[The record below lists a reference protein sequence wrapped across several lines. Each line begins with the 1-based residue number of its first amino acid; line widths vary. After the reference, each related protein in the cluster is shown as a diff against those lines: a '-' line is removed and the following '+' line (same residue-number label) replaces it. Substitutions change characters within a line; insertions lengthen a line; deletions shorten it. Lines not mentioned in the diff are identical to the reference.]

1 MGASQSA
8 FTSSE
13 LELYQDLTY
22 FTKKEI
28 LHAFQRFLD
37 VAPDEETKPRIPAA
51 KADATLPLSLVVEM
65 PELKV
70 NPFRYR
76 LCRAFSPRDDGSL
89 SFEDF
94 LDMMSVMSDRA
105 PRSLKTEYAF
115 RVYDFDGDDMIGAE
129 DISRVV
135 DHLLGETEGD
145 DDDEGQEV
153 DEIVENNSAIGLTP
167 EEKRVV
173 VKTVVDEADLDDD
186 RKLSFAEFE
195 HVISKAPD
203 FMTSFRI
210 RL

>member
-1 MGASQSA
+1 MGNSHSA
-8 FTSSE
+8 FTSDE

-28 LHAFQRFLD
+28 LHAFQRFVD
-37 VAPDEETKPRIPAA
+37 VASDDDAKNRIAA
-51 KADATLPLSLVVEM
+51 SKAEATLPLDAVVEM
-65 PELKV
+65 PELRV

-76 LCRAFSPRDDGSL
+76 LCHAFSPRDDGSL
-89 SFEDF
+89 TFEDF

-105 PRSLKTEYAF
+105 PMSLKTEYAF
-115 RVYDFDGDDMIGAE
+115 RVYDFDGVDMIGSR
-129 DISRVV
+129 DIRRIV
-135 DHLLGETEGD
+135 DHLLGDTEGGLD
-145 DDDEGQEV
+145 VSDG
-153 DEIVENNSAIGLTP
+153 SGLTP
-167 EEKRVV
+167 EEKQLV
-173 VKTVVDEADLDDD
+173 VKTVIDEADLDDD

>member
-1 MGASQSA
+1 MGSSHSS

-28 LHAFQRFLD
+28 LHAFQRFVD
-37 VAPDEETKPRIPAA
+37 VAPDDAA
-51 KADATLPLSLVVEM
+51 RTSIAASKAEVTLPMELIVDM
-65 PELKV
+65 PELRV
-70 NPFRYR
+70 NPFRNR

-89 SFEDF
+89 TFEDF

-105 PRSLKTEYAF
+105 PKSLKTEYAF

-129 DISRVV
+129 DISRIV
-135 DHLLGETEGD
+135 DHLLLGNDAEAVQDADVG
-145 DDDEGQEV
+145 GG
-153 DEIVENNSAIGLTP
+153 GLTP
-167 EEKRVV
+167 DEKRVV
-173 VKTVVDEADLDDD
+173 IKTVIDEADLDDD

-203 FMTSFRI
+203 FMASFRI